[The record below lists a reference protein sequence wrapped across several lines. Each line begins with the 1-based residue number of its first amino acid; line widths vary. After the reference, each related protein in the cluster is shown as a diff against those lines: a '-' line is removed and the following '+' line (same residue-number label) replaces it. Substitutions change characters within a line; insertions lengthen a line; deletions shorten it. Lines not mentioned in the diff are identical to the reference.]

1 MGCCAD
7 KPKRRDDGN
16 DGNDRVDD
24 GDIDRKLND
33 IYRRYDINGDGSLN
47 RDETRKFL
55 NDVLRNSN
63 QSVSEQELNNFI
75 EQADSNRDGK
85 IQKQEIFDLYK
96 RMNRNR

>member
-7 KPKRRDDGN
+7 KPKRKGE
-16 DGNDRVDD
+16 GNDRVDD
-24 GDIDRKLND
+24 GDIDRKLDD

-55 NDVLRNSN
+55 NDVLKNSN
-63 QSVSEQELNNFI
+63 QTVSDSELDNFI
-75 EQADSNRDGK
+75 QQADNNRDGK

-96 RMNRNR
+96 KMNRNR

>member
-7 KPKRRDDGN
+7 KPKRKSE
-16 DGNDRVDD
+16 GNDRVDD
-24 GDIDRKLND
+24 GDIDRKLDD

-63 QSVSEQELNNFI
+63 QTVSESELDNFI
-75 EQADSNRDGK
+75 QQADNNRDGK

-96 RMNRNR
+96 KMNRNR